1 MKQFVVGW
9 YVLYTRPRH
18 EKKTTTQ
25 LAETGIDFFLP
36 MTKELHTWH
45 DRKKYIDTPLFP
57 SYIFV
62 HLKNSA
68 EYFRGLHLEGVL
80 HYIRTG
86 KEIARVSEKIID
98 DIQMAVR
105 FGRNIEVSTKDFKPG
120 QQLTIRQ
127 GLLTGHSCE
136 IVEFKGKKNI
146 LVRVNLL
153 QRNLL
158 VSLPSE
164 HLTTVPREIPNAI
177 ITQR

>member
-1 MKQFVVGW
+1 MRKFVVGW

-18 EKKTTTQ
+18 EKKTATQ
-25 LAETGIDFFLP
+25 LTKTGIDFFLP
-36 MTKELHTWH
+36 VTKTLHTWH

-62 HLKNSA
+62 HLKSSV
-68 EYFRGLHLEGVL
+68 EYFQGLHLDGVL
-80 HYIRTG
+80 HYIRSG
-86 KEIARVSEKIID
+86 KEIARVSDKIID
-98 DIQMAVR
+98 DIRMALQ
-105 FGRNIEVSTKDFKPG
+105 FGRNIEVSIEDFKPG

-153 QRNLL
+153 QRNIL

-164 HLTTVPREIPNAI
+164 HLTTFPA
-177 ITQR
+177 